1 MSMLS
6 FGVSYVLFVFNIILT
21 YISALI
27 KFSKCSLSFF
37 LKIMIF
43 PKNFFKVLLCC
54 DFFVAC
60 AVLLA

>member
-37 LKIMIF
+37 
-43 PKNFFKVLLCC
+43 
-54 DFFVAC
+54 
-60 AVLLA
+60 